1 MYSFFQRKIF
11 IRIYA
16 GLLLVCLIAAFFVD
30 FAINIINDKRIES
43 YRENMAT
50 STLYLVA
57 EGVARNENDDEKR
70 YWLEDASSLFGAPFS
85 IIPLVK
91 EQFNQKELERLS
103 NSQSVVHYDKETKL
117 ATVYHRVFD
126 SDQLVTTQLAEAS
139 EQQVRAMS
147 IFLLDD
153 LSHYQG
159 FESKKQRLAFLS
171 TKFPFPMSYQNHKDI
186 EMDDDQLIRLRRNE
200 VVIQL
205 GGANKS
211 GNYTFNVLIPTEM
224 SDVAIILGPIQ
235 RFNLFPLQLVLGA
248 LAAGLL
254 IISLGVYILI
264 YPLDKRLK
272 LVQMGMNEV
281 NDGNLGARLSVR
293 GKDEIS
299 QVASTFNSMTAHIQ
313 RLIES
318 QRELTRAVSHE
329 LRTPVARIRFAVE
342 MMADTDDVEL
352 RQTQKEHIDEDI
364 DELNNLIDEILT
376 YAKLEEGSPKL
387 DWEMVDLKA
396 LVNQVI
402 RETNALGK
410 PISVASELHGVNF
423 EVEADAKYIHRV
435 VQNLVSNALR
445 YANKNIIVSAGVK
458 KGEAFVSVED
468 DGYGIAE
475 ADRDKVFIPFTRL
488 DDSRTRSTGG
498 YGLGL
503 SIVSRIAFWFNG
515 DISVDDSPILGGA
528 RFTMTWP
535 KQQLTKTIAA
545 DEMVQEHSEKKL
557 ITDTNLK
564 L

>member
-1 MYSFFQRKIF
+1 MCSFFQRKIF

-16 GLLLVCLIAAFFVD
+16 GLLLVCLVAAFFVD
-30 FAINIINDKRIES
+30 FAINVINNKRIES
-43 YRENMAT
+43 YRDNMAT
-50 STLYLVA
+50 SALYLVA
-57 EGVARNENDDEKR
+57 EGVARNENDADKL

-85 IIPLVK
+85 IIPLDK
-91 EQFNQKELERLS
+91 AQFNQKELERL
-103 NSQSVVHYDKETKL
+103 NSSYSVVRYNKDSKL
-117 ATVYHRVFD
+117 GTIYHRIFD
-126 SDQLVTTQLAEAS
+126 TNQLVTTELAEVS

-159 FESKKQRLAFLS
+159 FESKKQRLEFLS
-171 TKFPFPMSYQNHKDI
+171 KKFPFPMSYQNHANI

-205 GGANKS
+205 GNTSNS
-211 GNYTFNVLIPTEM
+211 GNHTFNVLVPTEM
-224 SDVAIILGPIQ
+224 NDVAIILGPIQ
-235 RFNLFPLQLVLGA
+235 RFNWLPLQLFLGV
-248 LAAGLL
+248 LAASLL
-254 IISLGVYILI
+254 LISLGVYILI
-264 YPLDKRLK
+264 YPLDRRLK
-272 LVQMGMNEV
+272 LVERGMQDV
-281 NDGNLGARLSVR
+281 NDGKLGTRLHVS

-299 QVASTFNSMTAHIQ
+299 RVASTFNSMTAHIQ

-342 MMADTDDVEL
+342 MIADTDDVES
-352 RQTQKEHIDEDI
+352 RQTQKEYIDEDI

-387 DWEMVDLKA
+387 DWEMVDLKQ

-410 PISVASELHGVNF
+410 PIKVVSALHGVRF
-423 EVEADAKYIHRV
+423 KSEADHRYIHRV

-445 YANKNIIVSAGVK
+445 YADKNIIVSAGIK
-458 KGEAFVSVED
+458 KGKAFVSVED

-475 ADRDKVFIPFTRL
+475 EDRDKVFIPFTRL

-515 DISVDDSPILGGA
+515 EIKVDDSPILGGA

-535 KQQLTKTIAA
+535 EKQLTKTIAA
-545 DEMVQEHSEKKL
+545 DEMAQEHSEQKV
-557 ITDTNLK
+557 ITDTNIGL
-564 L
+564 